1 MTLSTTP
8 CGASRERVAVGE
20 PEEWVSLAEVARRVG
35 ISGARI
41 HELRQT
47 DPGFPPYRQVG
58 RAMITSWEVARRY
71 FESRDRRP
79 GRKGWARARRD
90 SGVAASVSPD
100 NMAPQGQAGGEVQP
114 RLSTMPS
121 RSQRL
126 DRIYVEREA
135 VQALRAAV
143 PSLIGEAGVVLRES
157 QIAAA
162 LITIGLAHRD
172 ELVARLRKSSSK
184 R

>member
-1 MTLSTTP
+1 MTLRTTP

-35 ISGARI
+35 LSGARI

-71 FESRDRRP
+71 FAARDRRP
-79 GRKGWARARRD
+79 GRKGWGRARRAD
-90 SGVAASVSPD
+90 GVAASVSPD
-100 NMAPQGQAGGEVQP
+100 NMAPEVLAGGEVPP

-135 VQALRAAV
+135 AQALRA
-143 PSLIGEAGVVLRES
+143 
-157 QIAAA
+157 
-162 LITIGLAHRD
+162 
-172 ELVARLRKSSSK
+172 
-184 R
+184 